1 MLEQDEVAKTAQVVT
16 NNLIAGLLS
25 EFPAVLAVVN
35 KLSRVEWLAFIAKS
49 TDNVEEVLL
58 GRLGK

>member
-1 MLEQDEVAKTAQVVT
+1 MPDEDEIVKIAQVVT

-35 KLSRVEWLAFIAKS
+35 RLSRTEWLDFVAYS
-49 TDNVEEVLL
+49 TDNVEEILL

>member
-25 EFPAVLAVVN
+25 EFPAVRAVVN
-35 KLSRVEWLAFIAKS
+35 KLSRVEWLEFVAES
-49 TDNVEEVLL
+49 TDNVEEILL
-58 GRLGK
+58 GRLGR